1 MFALEGPTSAM
12 LQPATKKDLLAALLA
27 VLRDTSWAHAVRCPA
42 EPAFMT
48 PISCS
53 TALDPTRLPSEV
65 RGCQPW
71 PSIVVPCAVLFGL
84 CPAAGSARDTSLA
97 HAVPQSPHLL
107 MQSTAPL
114 LWTPPDYRAWC
125 GSGGSPRHL

>member
-1 MFALEGPTSAM
+1 MAQDISWRRACFKALKLLQVAQMFALEGPTSEM

-48 PISCS
+48 PISCT

-65 RGCQPW
+65 RECQPW
-71 PSIVVPCAVLFGL
+71 PSIVVDCAVLIGVSS
-84 CPAAGSARDTSLA
+84 AAGSAEGHQLGTCCALPWKSW
-97 HAVPQSPHLL
+97 LL
-107 MQSTAPL
+107 
-114 LWTPPDYRAWC
+114 
-125 GSGGSPRHL
+125 

>member
-1 MFALEGPTSAM
+1 MFTARASHCECTRCLSWRAQEISWRLACFKAFKLLQVAQIFALEGPTSEM

-53 TALDPTRLPSEV
+53 TALDPTRLPCMVWV
-65 RGCQPW
+65 RWQP
-71 PSIVVPCAVLFGL
+71 
-84 CPAAGSARDTSLA
+84 
-97 HAVPQSPHLL
+97 
-107 MQSTAPL
+107 
-114 LWTPPDYRAWC
+114 
-125 GSGGSPRHL
+125 

>member
-1 MFALEGPTSAM
+1 MFALEGPTSEM

-42 EPAFMT
+42 EPGFMT
-48 PISCS
+48 PISCA

-65 RGCQPW
+65 RECQPW

-84 CPAAGSARDTSLA
+84 SPAAGSVEGYQLVVRCPAEPAFMTLVSCTTELDPNSLPCM
-97 HAVPQSPHLL
+97 V
-107 MQSTAPL
+107 
-114 LWTPPDYRAWC
+114 WV
-125 GSGGSPRHL
+125 GGMP